1 MEQMGTVISSSSH
14 RKLYSRS
21 TPVKYDSEAGATGK
35 SVAELP
41 GRHISV
47 APWAAVAVWTLNVAG
62 FLLGYQARK
71 EYRAR
76 VKDQILQARADLE
89 RQSGPNQVMTR
100 KEYKSFTRRSI
111 MMLNST
117 GDVRPQRRFNST
129 DPRNKQ
135 AAMGAV
141 VPKDLFNRPP
151 RDSVIVAQV
160 DPHAEFAMGEDSFYQ
175 FSQQVQQGNFWERA
189 SRASKSLSLFVK
201 PTMTPRSHNRFNSNQ
216 ETMMEMLTK
225 QDQNN
230 DHGFGLS
237 EYSLAVSRSK
247 YTFETPLM
255 DQYDYQAAFYAPLNT
270 SSSMSS
276 PINPLTTPPTAKGK
290 ANSSN
295 KMMYYHRQTSD
306 LTLVGTPSESG
317 ERSFEKSKCFS
328 RLSPIPVPL
337 IDSIEKITSSRS
349 SPENIED
356 LAQESSFSGS
366 SKISPDE
373 AVLQYAL
380 SRSNSVSSLHT
391 LTGKRS
397 TSALSFIRRYGQRS
411 TPISEHHESFT
422 AESNESASTVVPP
435 MEITEPFTSAGHI
448 RKRSPSNEH
457 HPKSL
462 PVHSIIFE
470 EDESMLDQEE
480 AFPHSR
486 IDSATLP
493 IRKSSLSRNKS
504 SDGVMTT
511 GLLKESSKL
520 KKVASVLRRRTSDN
534 SINIQNLTN
543 DSSKAGR
550 CLSGSTKETSHISKL
565 NRLNSKDLKNMS
577 KGEQNT
583 GDLIKDGVEC
593 NKSGIED
600 YFSHFH
606 KPLDGNTI
614 SDGGIFSNTNGSG
627 SNNMITASYAREGDS
642 YTQIRRRNPPPRILT
657 QRANSVTNLRRN
669 GSNTSVRAPLTGEA
683 NFTFPA

>member
-47 APWAAVAVWTLNVAG
+47 APWAAVA
-62 FLLGYQARK
+62 ARK

-276 PINPLTTPPTAKGK
+276 PINPLTTPPTAK
-290 ANSSN
+290 
-295 KMMYYHRQTSD
+295 
-306 LTLVGTPSESG
+306 
-317 ERSFEKSKCFS
+317 
-328 RLSPIPVPL
+328 
-337 IDSIEKITSSRS
+337 EKITSSRS

-480 AFPHSR
+480 AFVSLAPINLGENKKKLQPHSR